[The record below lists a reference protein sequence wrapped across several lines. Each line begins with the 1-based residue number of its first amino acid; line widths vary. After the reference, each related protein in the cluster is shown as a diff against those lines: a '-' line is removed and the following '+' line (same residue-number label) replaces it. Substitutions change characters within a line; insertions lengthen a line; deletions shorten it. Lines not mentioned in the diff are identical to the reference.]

1 MPPRRAD
8 LAVGIPVLAAV
19 GLQLAYPLIHG
30 SARDTLTVATVV
42 VVATASIAHAGL
54 TARWRG
60 LAGCAAAAGI
70 GFGFEL
76 VGVHT
81 SFPFGTYH
89 YTGTLGWQI
98 AGVPIVAG
106 LAWTM
111 LAWPC
116 ALVARRLGGSAAV
129 ARVAIGGWALAAW
142 DLYLDPQ
149 MVAAGHWR
157 WADPSP
163 HLPGVPAVPLTN
175 YAGWLLASTAISLA
189 LQGILVRGEPTDDR
203 WMLALFLWTY
213 ASSVVGL
220 AAFLHLAGAAFW
232 GALGMGLVALPL
244 AARLVGGPLVA
255 RVRPA

>member
-19 GLQLAYPLIHG
+19 SLQLAYPLIHG

-42 VVATASIAHAGL
+42 VVAAASITHAGL
-54 TARWRG
+54 TLRWRG

-70 GFGFEL
+70 GFAAEL
-76 VGVHT
+76 VGVH
-81 SFPFGTYH
+81 SGIPFGTYH

-98 AGVPIVAG
+98 AGVPLIAG

-116 ALVARRLGGSAAV
+116 ALVARRLAGSAA
-129 ARVAIGGWALAAW
+129 ARLAIGGWALAAW
-142 DLYLDPQ
+142 DLFLDPQ

-175 YAGWLLASTAISLA
+175 YAGWLLVSTVISLA
-189 LQGILVRGEPTDDR
+189 LQGILARGGPSDDR

-213 ASSVVGL
+213 VSSVVGL
-220 AAFLHLAGAAFW
+220 LVFLHLAGAALW
-232 GALGMGLVALPL
+232 GAIGMGLVAVPL
-244 AARLVGGPLVA
+244 AATLTA
-255 RVRPA
+255 RSA